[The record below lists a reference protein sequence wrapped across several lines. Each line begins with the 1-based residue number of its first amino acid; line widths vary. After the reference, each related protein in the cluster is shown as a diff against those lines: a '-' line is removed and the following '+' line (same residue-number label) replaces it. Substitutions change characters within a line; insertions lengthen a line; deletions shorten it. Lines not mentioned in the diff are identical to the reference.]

1 MVAQTRRK
9 SGSSLIL
16 TSEHGRRGKAI
27 AKGLAP
33 GCNLEVRSLSE
44 GVADPLFHSLSAGV
58 GHPDKFLATAAVSG
72 RIGGNPGGLS
82 EAYRPQIE
90 ALQSVLRG
98 CNSGENCTTASTP
111 VPRSILDI
119 PSSIAPGKSDHLVE
133 LRTPLSVASTMAENL
148 LLEYTEGMN
157 LAKVGWGRV
166 DIHTLRDLLQLHT
179 ANEDIAQRT
188 GYVARAQCSNLL
200 FHVVKS
206 MGQAVSEPP
215 VTGSLTKPGDRVLI
229 LVGHDTNLANIS
241 GALSLSWLID
251 GRRDDTPPGGALIF
265 ELWKKRDT
273 GE

>member
-1 MVAQTRRK
+1 
-9 SGSSLIL
+9 
-16 TSEHGRRGKAI
+16 
-27 AKGLAP
+27 
-33 GCNLEVRSLSE
+33 
-44 GVADPLFHSLSAGV
+44 
-58 GHPDKFLATAAVSG
+58 
-72 RIGGNPGGLS
+72 
-82 EAYRPQIE
+82 
-90 ALQSVLRG
+90 
-98 CNSGENCTTASTP
+98 
-111 VPRSILDI
+111 
-119 PSSIAPGKSDHLVE
+119 
-133 LRTPLSVASTMAENL
+133 MAENL